1 MRRGSD
7 LYCPLQI
14 ALHDIFPQNT
24 GPRSLVLCKSEI
36 TFISG
41 SDRRGEIGEETAG
54 GGDSGGAL
62 QRERG
67 AAQDVGGGGGGGDVV
82 GRGLDIRQGEHA
94 PHLGEGAGEVGS
106 VAVLN

>member
-1 MRRGSD
+1 MD
-7 LYCPLQI
+7 
-14 ALHDIFPQNT
+14 
-24 GPRSLVLCKSEI
+24 VCKVVN
-36 TFISG
+36 FHSG

-67 AAQDVGGGGGGGDVV
+67 AAQDVGGGGGGGRGGDVV
-82 GRGLDIRQGEHA
+82 GRGLDLRQGEHA